1 MASQRQHRSRLAER
15 LGKLRRA
22 LGRGTVLVGSVL
34 VGSVLGL
41 GLATPVNASVQ
52 IERQALEAR
61 VQAVRAMLQEP
72 AATDVIGNPGDPGS
86 VAGEAAPLRTA
97 QWFNWN
103 NWNNWN
109 NWKNWGN
116 WLNR

>member
-15 LGKLRRA
+15 LGRWRRA
-22 LGRGTVLVGSVL
+22 LARGSVL
-34 VGSVLGL
+34 AGSVLAL
-41 GLATPVNASVQ
+41 AVATPVNASVQ
-52 IERQALEAR
+52 LERQALEAR
-61 VQAVRAMLQEP
+61 VQVLRAMLQEP
-72 AATDVIGNPGDPGS
+72 LPAGAAGS
-86 VAGEAAPLRTA
+86 VAGDAPPLRTA
-97 QWFNWN
+97 QWF

>member
-15 LGKLRRA
+15 LGRWRRA
-22 LGRGTVLVGSVL
+22 LARGSVL
-34 VGSVLGL
+34 AGSVLAL
-41 GLATPVNASVQ
+41 AVATPVNASVQ
-52 IERQALEAR
+52 LERQALEAR
-61 VQAVRAMLQEP
+61 VQVLRAMLQEP
-72 AATDVIGNPGDPGS
+72 LPVG
-86 VAGEAAPLRTA
+86 VAGSAAGDAPPLRTA

-109 NWKNWGN
+109 NWGN

>member
-15 LGKLRRA
+15 LGRWRRA
-22 LGRGTVLVGSVL
+22 LARGSVL
-34 VGSVLGL
+34 AGSVLAL
-41 GLATPVNASVQ
+41 AVATPVNASVQ
-52 IERQALEAR
+52 LERQALEAR
-61 VQAVRAMLQEP
+61 VQVLRAMLQEP
-72 AATDVIGNPGDPGS
+72 LPVGAAGS
-86 VAGEAAPLRTA
+86 VAGDAPPLRTA
-97 QWFNWN
+97 QWF

>member
-15 LGKLRRA
+15 LGRLRRA
-22 LGRGTVLVGSVL
+22 LARGSVL
-34 VGSVLGL
+34 ASSVLAL
-41 GLATPVNASVQ
+41 GVVTPVSASVQ
-52 IERQALEAR
+52 LERQALEAR
-61 VQAVRAMLQEP
+61 VQVLRAMLREP
-72 AATDVIGNPGDPGS
+72 PPAGAVGS
-86 VAGEAAPLRTA
+86 VAGDAPPLRTA

>member
-15 LGKLRRA
+15 VGKLRRA
-22 LGRGTVLVGSVL
+22 LARGSVL
-34 VGSVLGL
+34 AGSVLGL
-41 GLATPVNASVQ
+41 TLGLAPPVNASVQ
-52 IERQALEAR
+52 TERQALEAR
-61 VQAVRAMLQEP
+61 VRAVRAMLQEP
-72 AATDVIGNPGDPGS
+72 VAADAFGATGS
-86 VAGEAAPLRTA
+86 VAGEAVPLRTA

>member
-15 LGKLRRA
+15 LGRWRRA
-22 LGRGTVLVGSVL
+22 LARGSVL
-34 VGSVLGL
+34 AGSVLAL
-41 GLATPVNASVQ
+41 AVATPVNASVQ
-52 IERQALEAR
+52 LERQVLEAR
-61 VQAVRAMLQEP
+61 VKVLRAMLQEP
-72 AATDVIGNPGDPGS
+72 LPVGAAGS
-86 VAGEAAPLRTA
+86 VAGDAPPLRTA

-109 NWKNWGN
+109 NWGN

>member
-15 LGKLRRA
+15 LCKLRRA
-22 LGRGTVLVGSVL
+22 LGRGVVLA
-34 VGSVLGL
+34 GSVLGL
-41 GLATPVNASVQ
+41 GFAAPVNASVQ

-72 AATDVIGNPGDPGS
+72 AVVDAPGS
-86 VAGEAAPLRTA
+86 TGGVAGEAAPLRTA

>member
-15 LGKLRRA
+15 LGRWRRA
-22 LGRGTVLVGSVL
+22 LARGSVL
-34 VGSVLGL
+34 AGSVLAL
-41 GLATPVNASVQ
+41 AVATPVNASVQ
-52 IERQALEAR
+52 LERQALEAR
-61 VQAVRAMLQEP
+61 VQVLRAMLQEP
-72 AATDVIGNPGDPGS
+72 LPVGVAGS
-86 VAGEAAPLRTA
+86 VAGDAPPLRTA

-109 NWKNWGN
+109 NWGN

>member
-15 LGKLRRA
+15 LGRWRRA
-22 LGRGTVLVGSVL
+22 LARGSVL
-34 VGSVLGL
+34 AGSVLAL
-41 GLATPVNASVQ
+41 AVATPVNASVQ
-52 IERQALEAR
+52 LERQALEAR
-61 VQAVRAMLQEP
+61 VQVLRAMLQEP
-72 AATDVIGNPGDPGS
+72 LPVGAAGS
-86 VAGEAAPLRTA
+86 VAGDAPPLRTA

-109 NWKNWGN
+109 NWGN